1 MPSNSYSC
9 QMLMKPEC
17 FQLILENTHKK
28 FVENL
33 FNVSRVVQW
42 HEENREKRRNFAND
56 PKKETQILV
65 R

>member
-1 MPSNSYSC
+1 
-9 QMLMKPEC
+9 MKPEC